1 MGPSRADEVGAVRG
15 VPTWLRL
22 FLLANVVQDVAI
34 GLSGWLSPTDSLL
47 PLKGLTPL
55 NGRFIASL
63 YLAGGVVI
71 LAAALVRRA
80 VDVRLALWSFLVITL
95 LVLVMTLVYWR
106 EFTANGGTPWLWMT
120 TYVADPVACAA
131 ALVALRLGPP
141 AQPGRHRSTAALLA
155 VAAVLG
161 VVGLAML
168 TAAPSVLD
176 AWPWT
181 LTPLLS
187 RVYAAF
193 LLAFAVGAA
202 LAAVERRPAAVAG
215 ILAGLVVLLCLSL
228 VVSVLHRSRFDEGAA
243 QWVWFGAHGTLLAL
257 VATSGLW
264 LRRPH
269 QVVAEVRP

>member
-1 MGPSRADEVGAVRG
+1 MGPYRADDVGAVRG
-15 VPTWLRL
+15 VPTWLRV
-22 FLLANVVQDVAI
+22 FLLVNVIQDVAI

-80 VDVRLALWSFLVITL
+80 VDARLALWSFLVITL
-95 LVLVMTLVYWR
+95 MVLVMTLVYWD
-106 EFTANGGTPWLWMT
+106 EFTRGGGIPWLWMT
-120 TYVADPVACAA
+120 TYVVDPVVCAV
-131 ALVALRLGPP
+131 ALLALRLGPP
-141 AQPGRHRSTAALLA
+141 AQPGRHRSSAVFLV

-161 VVGLAML
+161 VMGLAML
-168 TAAPSVLD
+168 TAAPGVLD

-193 LLAFAVGAA
+193 FLAFAAGAA
-202 LAAVERRPAAVAG
+202 MAAGERRTQAVAG
-215 ILAGLVVLLCLSL
+215 IVAGLLVLFGLSL
-228 VVSVLHRSRFDEGAA
+228 AVSLIHLSRFDEGAPR
-243 QWVWFGAHGTLLAL
+243 WVWFGVQGTLLAL
-257 VATSGLW
+257 VASTGLR
-264 LRRPH
+264 LRHPH
-269 QVVAEVRP
+269 QVVAATRP